1 MEDGKNWCFHVPLSV
16 RARRRS
22 SWLFSRRSQRGVEG
36 RRCRVAP
43 GNSVVAAGREAWRKE
58 FLQFLCKQII
68 CLYESFLVWVQKS
81 FSGKAEAG
89 VGILPGF
96 L

>member
-1 MEDGKNWCFHVPLSV
+1 M
-16 RARRRS
+16 
-22 SWLFSRRSQRGVEG
+22 
-36 RRCRVAP
+36 AP

-58 FLQFLCKQII
+58 LLRFLCKQII
-68 CLYESFLVWVQKS
+68 CLYESFLVWVQKG

-89 VGILPGF
+89 AGILPGF